1 MTPPLAKISASHNRP
16 LAYEALLLALFLLSA
31 PATAA
36 AQNASPFPVIGK
48 PAPDFALTDQT
59 GRRVRLSQFR
69 GKLVLLNFIY
79 THCTD
84 VCPLTTAALLRVQK
98 DLIQRGWWAKDV
110 VFLSVTTDPERDTS
124 AVLHTYAKRYQAD
137 ARGWHFLT
145 GPLRTVQ
152 EIHRRYGIEVRP
164 RGQGLQDHHLP
175 TFAIDRNGVVLGA
188 YGVNPDPEAVLSD
201 MEVLMKRR

>member
-1 MTPPLAKISASHNRP
+1 MTAGRLLHRIGVVKE
-16 LAYEALLLALFLLSA
+16 LFLALLLVFTSGSIAD
-31 PATAA
+31 
-36 AQNASPFPVIGK
+36 AQGTPFPVIGK
-48 PAPDFALTDQT
+48 QAPDFVLVNQAGQQ
-59 GRRVRLSQFR
+59 VRLSQFR

-110 VFLSVTTDPERDTS
+110 VFLSVTTDPERDTP

-145 GPLRTVQ
+145 GSARTVK
-152 EIHRRYGIEVRP
+152 EIHRKYGIEVRP

-201 MEVLMKRR
+201 MEVLMKGR